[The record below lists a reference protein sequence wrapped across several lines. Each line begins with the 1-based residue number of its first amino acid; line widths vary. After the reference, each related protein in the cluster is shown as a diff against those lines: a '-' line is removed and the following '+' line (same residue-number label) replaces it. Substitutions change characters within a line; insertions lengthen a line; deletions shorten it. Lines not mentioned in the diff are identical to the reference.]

1 MIHEHSADKLK
12 CAANGRKKRGEDT
25 KTEEETMKHQD
36 QQHQDGYLG
45 VPTRREDC
53 CRHADSKQQQC
64 NTRQARGEHREQ
76 AQHD

>member
-1 MIHEHSADKLK
+1 
-12 CAANGRKKRGEDT
+12 
-25 KTEEETMKHQD
+25 
-36 QQHQDGYLG
+36 LG